1 MSIRLLYAHMGN
13 TTFVRRDKELF
24 ARHYAVTESDFS
36 VQKKWQTP
44 LAFLRQFWLL
54 LTTMRRTDL
63 YVSYFAGYHSFL
75 PGVFA
80 KLSGKPFLVI
90 AAQTES
96 ISYPSIQYGNY
107 HKPVYGLFTKWSL
120 RMANHITPVH
130 KTLIESRNTY
140 YPNDGE
146 AQGIKHF
153 VPNIKAAFT
162 EIPYGFDPAGWKANL
177 AKTPNTF
184 ITVAHIWN
192 HARYVLKGVDL
203 ILEVAPL
210 FPQCHFTVIG
220 LTYVPPIAIPE
231 NVTVSG
237 LIPNEEVKLLL
248 QKTQFH
254 LQLSISEGHPN
265 ALCEAMLSNCIPI
278 GSAAASMPETIGDT
292 GFIVAKRSAAEF
304 RAVLEQALAHP
315 DKAALAQAARARI
328 VANYPLSRREN
339 AFIEVVEG
347 LTRR

>member
-1 MSIRLLYAHMGN
+1 MPTRLIYAHMGN
-13 TTFVRRDKELF
+13 TTFVRRDKELL
-24 ARHYAVTESDFS
+24 ARYYSVTEFDFS
-36 VQKKWQTP
+36 VKKKWQTP
-44 LAFLRQFWLL
+44 FIFLQQLWLL
-54 LTTMRRTDL
+54 LRTAGSTDL

-80 KLSGKPFLVI
+80 KVFRKPFLVI

-96 ISYPSIQYGNY
+96 ICYPSIQYGNY
-107 HKPVYGLFTKWSL
+107 HKPIYGMFTRWSL

-153 VPNIKAAFT
+153 VPNIKADFT
-162 EIPYGFDPAGWKANL
+162 EIPYGFDANAWQPSL
-177 AKTPNTF
+177 EKVPNTF

-203 ILEVAPL
+203 ILEVAPR

-220 LTYVPPIAIPE
+220 LTYTPPVPIPE
-231 NVTVSG
+231 NVTVTG
-237 LIPNEEVKLLL
+237 LMPNEEVKKLL

-292 GFIVAKRSAAEF
+292 GFIVEKRDADAFANAIEKAINHPNKAQLAA
-304 RAVLEQALAHP
+304 
-315 DKAALAQAARARI
+315 AARERI
-328 VANYPLSRREN
+328 VTNYPLSRREN
-339 AFIEVVEG
+339 AFRAVIDSLV
-347 LTRR
+347 